1 MASIFISHASL
12 DRSFALRLAGS
23 LKELGHT
30 IWIDAQEITVGE
42 SIVQRVEEGVERAD
56 YLVVVLSRHASQS
69 AWLQKEWQAK
79 FWSEVVGR
87 QNLILPVLLEDCEI
101 PLFLRPK
108 RYADFRANY
117 AVGLAQL
124 TIALHE
130 ARTAQLHC
138 TDHRLPA
145 ATTLERAPISHA
157 LVASQDSVCYHDDTM
172 DILGRLAEVNVELQL
187 PYIGKIGGVWQ
198 PDEREQD
205 AAWEMYVELVTRISV
220 TELQPGQGLLRESL
234 SSLYSIF
241 TTTRQ
246 ILREHGPSVARPK
259 GDGELSFG
267 YIAISVLNFALRPV
281 LAKWHPLLLDYE
293 HRREALVSP
302 LQHEEAWERA
312 TQLRQVLNQVRGV
325 LIDYAGLLAQICR
338 VPATLPV

>member
-1 MASIFISHASL
+1 MANIFISHASR
-12 DRSFALRLAGS
+12 DRRFALRLAGD
-23 LKELGHT
+23 LTVLGHMV
-30 IWIDAQEITVGE
+30 WIDAQEITVGA
-42 SIVQRVEEGVERAD
+42 SIIQRVEEAVEQAD
-56 YLVVVLSRHASQS
+56 YLVVVLSRHTGAS
-69 AWLQKEWQAK
+69 AWCQKEWHAK
-79 FWSEVVGR
+79 FWSEVVGQ

-108 RYADFRANY
+108 RYADFRSTY

-124 TIALHE
+124 ASALD
-130 ARTAQLHC
+130 AATTAQLRC
-138 TDHRLPA
+138 KDHGLRA
-145 ATTLERAPISHA
+145 EMKLECYSVAHA

-220 TELQPGQGLLRESL
+220 TELQPGEGLLRESL

-281 LAKWHPLLLDYE
+281 LTKWHPLLLDYE
-293 HRREALVSP
+293 HRREASVSP
-302 LQHEEAWERA
+302 LRHEEAWERA
-312 TQLRQVLNQVRGV
+312 TELRQVLNQVRCV

-338 VPATLPV
+338 VPTALPV